1 MVVVQQ
7 DLNDGGNLKL
17 MFMHGTK
24 AAAMKSWRFP
34 GTRQGGNMQKHLSS
48 PGQGQKERN
57 SLDAC
62 FVCMAEFSVCNHGVL
77 GKTTVVKR
85 KKKGKKLQCLASSSK

>member
-1 MVVVQQ
+1 MMVVVQQ

-48 PGQGQKERN
+48 PRQEGPKGKE
-57 SLDAC
+57 LAC
-62 FVCMAEFSVCNHGVL
+62 FDMLVAWLEFYYVCNHGVH
-77 GKTTVVKR
+77 GKQQR
-85 KKKGKKLQCLASSSK
+85 

>member
-1 MVVVQQ
+1 MMVVVQQ

-34 GTRQGGNMQKHLSS
+34 GTRQGVNMQKTFIITEA
-48 PGQGQKERN
+48 GR
-57 SLDAC
+57 A
-62 FVCMAEFSVCNHGVL
+62 
-77 GKTTVVKR
+77 KR
-85 KKKGKKLQCLASSSK
+85 KGTRLL

>member
-1 MVVVQQ
+1 MMGQFEANVHAWY
-7 DLNDGGNLKL
+7 KS
-17 MFMHGTK
+17 K
-24 AAAMKSWRFP
+24 AAMKSWRFP

-85 KKKGKKLQCLASSSK
+85 KKRQETTMPG